1 MEISHLHDEAYNA
14 AGSLQPGARTD
25 EVMRK
30 MRYLTGMAAIGGF
43 LFGYDTGKTKT
54 MLLAV
59 VFRCNHV
66 C

>member
-1 MEISHLHDEAYNA
+1 MEIKISHLHDEAYHVA
-14 AGSLQPGARTD
+14 ESLQPGARAD

-59 VFRCNHV
+59 GCNHV